1 MLTFN
6 RLNEKAVEN
15 AGEFELEEEAV
26 VRVMSPEYLAAIMLD
41 TGRIKDFLRINLFLE
56 NDLMNIKLLEEIL
69 ERHNL
74 SKKWKENRHRL
85 SL

>member
-1 MLTFN
+1 M
-6 RLNEKAVEN
+6 
-15 AGEFELEEEAV
+15 
-26 VRVMSPEYLAAIMLD
+26 MSPEYLAAIMLD